1 MRFHPRVLTAQQ
13 KRTLLALAP
22 WTTSHGFYLAGGTAL
37 ALYLGHRES
46 VDLDW
51 FRNDPIAD
59 PGSLV
64 ADVQKLVKHPLVV
77 SSSSKGT
84 VVGQI
89 EGVKVS
95 FFHLPFRLLGP
106 LQEWSGSR
114 LASFQD
120 LAAMKLLAAAQRGT
134 RRDFIDLHA
143 LLRTYAPLPKLIE
156 HFVAK
161 YPDGS
166 VPHLLRSLTYFKD
179 ADGEPSPQMITRTS
193 WEQVKRDITAAVTA
207 LDAR

>member
-95 FFHLPFRLLGP
+95 FFHLPFRRETRAKPSRASLVLGAN
-106 LQEWSGSR
+106 S
-114 LASFQD
+114 LAFSND
-120 LAAMKLLAAAQRGT
+120 AMAA
-134 RRDFIDLHA
+134 
-143 LLRTYAPLPKLIE
+143 
-156 HFVAK
+156 
-161 YPDGS
+161 S
-166 VPHLLRSLTYFKD
+166 
-179 ADGEPSPQMITRTS
+179 
-193 WEQVKRDITAAVTA
+193 
-207 LDAR
+207 